1 MFFKKSKNQELKKN
15 LFWWEPADG
24 KTQNA
29 GDHLSRVIVE
39 RMLDLYDKQLD
50 EKLSKKNKL
59 LAIGSVMHFAKDADT
74 IWGTGING
82 KVPDNTHKFQ
92 KLDVRAVRGP
102 LTKNYL
108 EKKGIKCPSVYGDPG
123 LLLPFFYAEELLSEN
138 GRVND
143 FMIIPHMN
151 ESLESYSKFKG
162 KIIHP
167 CQGAISFTRE
177 ILSSKFIVSSSL
189 HGIIIAEAYG
199 IPAVCLQNKSG
210 EAEFKYQ
217 DYYMGSGR
225 DAFPIATTIEE
236 GLEMI
241 PAELPDVKNI
251 GGNLMKSFP
260 YDLWIEK

>member
-108 EKKGIKCPSVYGDPG
+108 EKKGITCPSVYGDPG
-123 LLLPFFYAEELLSEN
+123 LLLPFFYAE
-138 GRVND
+138 
-143 FMIIPHMN
+143 
-151 ESLESYSKFKG
+151 
-162 KIIHP
+162 
-167 CQGAISFTRE
+167 
-177 ILSSKFIVSSSL
+177 
-189 HGIIIAEAYG
+189 
-199 IPAVCLQNKSG
+199 
-210 EAEFKYQ
+210 
-217 DYYMGSGR
+217 
-225 DAFPIATTIEE
+225 
-236 GLEMI
+236 
-241 PAELPDVKNI
+241 
-251 GGNLMKSFP
+251 
-260 YDLWIEK
+260 